1 MDDDLV
7 ARYRLEAKAAMN
19 QESERRRQEYIDP
32 AEEDRLRNLSLHDL
46 EDLVPALMAR
56 LGDVRLALDGHGG
69 GIEIVSRIK
78 TDDGLDLVL
87 DLSGACLACGAA
99 PGTLEGIKSDLE
111 NDSQISRIRF
121 SKKLLQ
127 TFDEISREFVE
138 KHSQVEFV

>member
-32 AEEDRLRNLSLHDL
+32 AEEDRLRNLSLYDL

-87 DLSGACLACGAA
+87 DLSGAW
-99 PGTLEGIKSDLE
+99 PVE
-111 NDSQISRIRF
+111 Q
-121 SKKLLQ
+121 LQ
-127 TFDEISREFVE
+127 AL
-138 KHSQVEFV
+138 